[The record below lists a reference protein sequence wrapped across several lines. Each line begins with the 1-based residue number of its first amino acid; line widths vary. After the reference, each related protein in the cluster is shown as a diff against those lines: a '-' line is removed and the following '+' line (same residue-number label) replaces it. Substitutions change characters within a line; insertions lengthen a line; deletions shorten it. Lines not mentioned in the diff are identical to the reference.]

1 MGNRGMREQTVL
13 PVSRSHFL
21 YLLVSLFLMLVL
33 QPFFGGAVIGRIAY
47 SACLSAVLLSAVYA
61 LSEDRR
67 VFTVALAIAVPV
79 LAGRWLGVFLESTS
93 LGVMVHGGAVVFLG
107 FTACIVLSHVL
118 KDEEVTADKI
128 YAAICAYLLIGLL
141 CGFLFSVIENVWP
154 GSFQMAQT
162 VGPEPGDKLML
173 FTYYSFITLST
184 VGYGD
189 VIPLSPVA
197 RSFSFVEAVTGQI
210 YLATLI
216 ARLVG
221 LHIAHSLKKGSGK

>member
-1 MGNRGMREQTVL
+1 MIPSVT
-13 PVSRSHFL
+13 RSHFF
-21 YLLVSLFLMLVL
+21 YLLVSLFLMLML
-33 QPFFGGAVIGRIAY
+33 QPFFIERIVI
-47 SACLSAVLLSAVYA
+47 SACFSAVLLSAVYA
-61 LSEDRR
+61 LSEERR
-67 VFTVALAIAVPV
+67 VFILALIIAVPV
-79 LAGRWLGVFLESTS
+79 LAGRWLDLFLESTY
-93 LGVMVHGGAVVFLG
+93 LGTMVHGGAALFLG

-128 YAAICAYLLIGLL
+128 YGAICVYLLIGVM
-141 CGFLFSVIENVWP
+141 CGYLFSVIEDVWA

-162 VGPEPGDKLML
+162 VGPEPGEKLML

-189 VIPLSPVA
+189 VVPLSPVA
-197 RSFSFVEAVTGQI
+197 RSFSFVEAVMGQI

-221 LHIAHSLKKGSGK
+221 LHIAHSLKKGSQ